1 MGNWKDYIENKFV
14 PKDHF
19 TFKTDEW
26 SMTTTVTHKQSGT
39 RFDFYFDGNDWST
52 LHDVHFSNNKAEGW
66 SGEYQGSI
74 KFSSDEVKKMDNYL
88 LPAIDTGW
96 VSKDIFLFGK
106 HWKSKVYFNLD
117 RTGTPFVYFSSEL
130 GCLSL
135 ILFPVFWT
143 LGLLFG
149 TTKTV
154 SINPI
159 KKYL

>member
-1 MGNWKDYIENKFV
+1 MDNWKDYIENKFV
-14 PKDHF
+14 PKDLF
-19 TFKTDEW
+19 TFTIDECD
-26 SMTTTVTHKQSGT
+26 MTMTVTHKQSGT
-39 RFDFYFDGNDWST
+39 RFDFYFDGSDWTT
-52 LHDVHFSNNKAEGW
+52 LYDVHFSNDNTKGW

-74 KFSSDEVKKMDNYL
+74 KFSLNEVKIIDNYL
-88 LPAIDTGW
+88 SPAFDTGW
-96 VSKDIFLFGK
+96 VSKDIFLFDK

-117 RTGTPFVYFSSEL
+117 KTGAPFVYFSSEL

-154 SINPI
+154 TIYPV